1 MNGQIINE
9 YTKVTRRG
17 QRLHLIDLEG
27 RTAAPWLNRYVHSPS
42 NPNRSRF
49 VTTIHTQIGPDGET
63 EPQTIVFWGREA
75 RRAKRLLMDS
85 PRIAHIRITG
95 AKVSDP
101 YIKTEE
107 PLTVSSSI
115 SVNWPRQLSYDLFEV
130 YDFMPEPIALP
141 LMLTE

>member
-1 MNGQIINE
+1 MNGQINKE
-9 YTKVTRRG
+9 YNVVTRKG
-17 QRLHLIDLEG
+17 QSLHLIDLEG
-27 RTAAPWLNRYVHSPS
+27 RTSPPWMNYYYHSPA
-42 NPNRSRF
+42 NPNKSRF
-49 VTTIHTQIGPDGET
+49 ITTIHTEDGPNGET

-95 AKVSDP
+95 ARVSDP
-101 YIKTEE
+101 YVRTEE

-115 SVNWPRQLSYDLFEV
+115 SVNWPRQLKYEEFEV

-141 LMLTE
+141 LALT